1 MNNFIYL
8 LAINSFRYIVD
19 VFILNEESDINLVV
33 HNADA
38 MAIALDQFGTW
49 DRHRD
54 WNINS
59 FGVEAVVGSQLHAL
73 MLSDVL
79 VPAAAKRK
87 RQNLIIRDLFQ
98 PHGTHS

>member
-1 MNNFIYL
+1 M
-8 LAINSFRYIVD
+8 
-19 VFILNEESDINLVV
+19 FILNEESDINLVV

-59 FGVEAVVGSQLHAL
+59 FGIEAVVGSQLHAL

-79 VPAAAKRK
+79 VPAAKRK

-98 PHGTHS
+98 PHGTYS